1 MIQLFK
7 YNSNQKKHTNKGDNM
22 YYLNTFFIF
31 SILGHI
37 IETILMPHISSGIMF
52 GPWTPIYGIG
62 VIFILLINKFLSKRK
77 ISKAYYP
84 LFIFITSAVVLS
96 IIEFIGGLLI
106 EILFGRIFWDYSDEM
121 LHIGKYASLKM
132 SLIWGISALVVTY
145 ILKPL
150 IDRYIEKIPKLI
162 TYVLAFIFTIDIILT
177 LLHYLT

>member
-1 MIQLFK
+1 
-7 YNSNQKKHTNKGDNM
+7 M
-22 YYLNTFFIF
+22 YYLNTFFAF

-37 IETILMPHISSGIMF
+37 LESILMPHISSGIMF

-77 ISKAYYP
+77 IPTPYYP
-84 LFIFITSAVVLS
+84 IFVFITSAVILS
-96 IIEFIGGLLI
+96 TIEFIGGYLI
-106 EILFGRIFWDYSDEM
+106 EILFGRTFWDYSNEP

-132 SLIWGISALVVTY
+132 ALIWGVSALVVTY

-162 TYVLAFIFTIDIILT
+162 TYVLAFIFTIDTILT